1 MVGATPTLAAL
12 LKSLRQASTDPTV
25 SSAMEQAFDRLISTH
40 SLVEAQNIV
49 FGLQQRAKD
58 HHSAG
63 FTETLY
69 EKMQQAAAICTEP
82 SSKAEFLGFV
92 LFQESVQLLETLE
105 VSTLRRVLFKAFND
119 NNDVLSGYLAALSGA
134 DGPIFHFKTEGHK
147 TAVLN
152 TIVPIAW
159 HFDENAPV
167 RTTVVRILVEALEL
181 VPHSQL
187 SQATYRT
194 HVTLLVDLLS
204 SFATH
209 TKEQVALAARTARFV
224 LESVQIL
231 IGRNVGVVALLQ
243 SLGRLA
249 QCVPEAFWSSV
260 FLTSAAYFLV
270 DKCETPMEQ
279 QLMLNV
285 LRETL
290 DFGWDVVSGKRSV
303 YVEILL
309 LPLSSMMSAH
319 GTTASALLQ
328 RVIAITSKSNFRFKH
343 EVERDVSPTE
353 SATHARSA
361 VQLIG
366 DEEGCQRWL
375 SSLFPS
381 EGSVSS
387 PTDSST
393 DKWLALL
400 LVALLSDARSSVR
413 ACAAKC
419 LERQVKSSP
428 KFWGADTT
436 KVLVSSLVFLVSQHP
451 PAHAKPAAA
460 LRFGLWMTSCLYS
473 LAGLAATTTDTMRII
488 LRLID
493 SMNGT
498 AKMRSMALKLMFE
511 VWRNESRVFPR
522 LEAMLL
528 ESTSP
533 DEDMERHIV
542 RMATI
547 KALCEKD
554 PELGVQFI
562 SSIQGFLE
570 DELESVVSMAM
581 DAISALCGG
590 DCLDFYVAFKIISQ
604 KMRKNK
610 VTCADEPLFQER
622 LCCFYALGGA
632 ECAANEKHAL
642 KLLDQTWEFAD
653 SEHPDVRKSAYAA
666 MCNFPLDMLGLC
678 MPDGA
683 NAGQE
688 SDDEDQMTE
697 EEVEEQLDDLMRRL
711 QSEHDPDVRVEIE
724 KLAARVIEHESE
736 KLTASVGRGQRMA
749 SAASQQNSQHTGS
762 VAVVSASATKEMKA
776 LLPSRA
782 EVQAMFLSTSGT
794 TDLSGFL
801 LAYQA
806 KAVIDTKNVKRKDKL
821 VRLATQNVDEL
832 VETVTAVLQSMELPW
847 TLTGTSTDTDEYCKV
862 FIRTQALMEGWRGF
876 MSTYVTSLD
885 KLAELKTPIG
895 VDDAD
900 VAFRVFSEGVVS
912 LLGSLLHDTSNKVG
926 GALAAGALVGQLCDS
941 RHWQNPQLRLKYSE
955 TIEELS
961 RLLALS
967 IEKTR
972 VFSADDNDARTS
984 SVGALMALQLAFGRR
999 KVDASED
1006 CSSFCL
1012 QLEKT
1017 EKMFVE
1023 VYTGASDDVLVACAL
1038 LGLSHIAALYSNG
1051 EELETFEVA
1060 QWRQQRVKPIA
1071 ERILGSFLYPKRQ
1084 SQSSSSHGDVVLP
1097 LDKAMEASSSIERVA
1112 ADFDQTSP
1120 GGILLRWTSLMGLV
1134 RLASGFSSIK
1144 RLDWL
1149 VNVRKVLADA
1159 WETSESASITAVA
1172 LGPVLLQCVH
1182 FNVAHSSSL
1191 EKFVATSIQRAA
1203 NSGAASLDRGFLLM
1217 AAAYVLCRLDSFG
1230 GFVSTIQDQTKL
1242 VIEQIQRTLED
1253 GSGAVRS
1260 LALSAVANF
1269 FHLSF
1274 GISGSF
1280 VPGILNMDG
1289 SVEITLDSETVAML
1303 VESARTENGSER
1315 GLSNAVL
1322 GAIARAADKF
1332 YVSHKK
1338 KSFDVEIRT
1347 LPSNSL
1353 LAKTLEWLRDT
1364 NPSSESVAGTISE
1377 TSVAVSLLDCLT
1389 STDSVLPLLDYASL
1403 THRVMLR
1410 FCSVGTSIA
1419 CVKFAATQGI
1429 CDELLA
1435 GELLSSRWF
1444 GNADAAL
1451 QAELITWILHAATR
1465 VPTDVLRTLLTTI
1478 FDILKDIWRRDTSS
1492 SSSALLFDSWTA
1504 MLHDILD
1511 AESTRCIPES
1521 SMAMV
1526 NEVILEKMTVEIPF
1540 GPHASR
1546 FVEQF
1551 ATRVLSKVDYGE
1563 RGSADT
1569 FLMPTVSNFSL
1580 WSWWRNGVFVVKLAE
1595 LNVLA
1600 ITKREASLALQWILR
1615 HDFEEWTDDKL
1626 VDTYLQPLIAEI
1638 GALIAQ
1644 HTRPGETVSSLLD
1657 VIDAF
1662 SRGISA
1668 PDSSAHSSF
1677 KRRASFDVVTN
1688 VLSWKASLIH
1698 EQHLLKTP
1706 RSEIVGG
1713 NSAADLLPFGL
1724 IACAHSS
1731 KTVSAL
1737 GERLLALL
1745 QQMTNLT
1752 GDEIT
1757 EYVAALRVC
1766 SRQIFGGDDRRR
1778 GEDLEDLLQC
1788 GQRDGMAKRVLALR
1802 VAIDWSRIFESAR
1815 VIDPKFSCKDG
1826 KTLRLGTRREATY
1839 PSRLARGCRP
1849 SRIDPGQILSW
1860 TLRQYAAAS

>member
-40 SLVEAQNIV
+40 SLVEAQNLV
-49 FGLQQRAKD
+49 FGLQQRSKD

-69 EKMQQAAAICTEP
+69 EKIQQAAAICTEP

-105 VSTLRRVLFKAFND
+105 VSTLRRVLFKAFNA

-134 DGPIFHFKTEGHK
+134 DGPIFNFKTEGHK

-204 SFATH
+204 SFATQ

-279 QLMLNV
+279 QLILNV

-290 DFGWDVVSGKRSV
+290 DFGWDLVSGKRSV

-309 LPLSSMMSAH
+309 LPLSFMMSVH

-353 SATHARSA
+353 TATHARLA

-366 DEEGCQRWL
+366 DEEGCKRWL

-460 LRFGLWMTSCLYS
+460 LCFGLWMTSCLYS

-533 DEDMERHIV
+533 DEDMERHVV

-610 VTCADEPLFQER
+610 VTCADKPLFQER

-678 MPDGA
+678 MLDGA

-736 KLTASVGRGQRMA
+736 KLTAGVGRGQRMA

-762 VAVVSASATKEMKA
+762 VAVVSAAATKEMKA

-862 FIRTQALMEGWRGF
+862 FIRTQALIEGWRGF

-885 KLAELKTPIG
+885 ELAELKTPIG

-900 VAFRVFSEGVVS
+900 VAFRVFSEGVAG
-912 LLGSLLHDTSNKVG
+912 LLGSLLHDTSNK
-926 GALAAGALVGQLCDS
+926 
-941 RHWQNPQLRLKYSE
+941 NPQLRLKYSE

-1051 EELETFEVA
+1051 DELETFEVA

-1071 ERILGSFLYPKRQ
+1071 ERILGCFLYPKRQ

-1149 VNVRKVLADA
+1149 VNVRKVLADV

-1172 LGPVLLQCVH
+1172 LGPVLLHCVH

-1217 AAAYVLCRLDSFG
+1217 AAAYVLCHLDSFG

-1242 VIEQIQRTLED
+1242 VIEQVQRTLED

-1280 VPGILNMDG
+1280 VPGMLNMDG

-1410 FCSVGTSIA
+1410 FCSVDTSIA
-1419 CVKFAATQGI
+1419 CVKFAATQGS

-1451 QAELITWILHAATR
+1451 QAELITWISHAATR

-1492 SSSALLFDSWTA
+1492 SSSVLLFDSWTA

-1511 AESTRCIPES
+1511 AESTRRIPES

-1569 FLMPTVSNFSL
+1569 FLMPTVSNSSL

-1600 ITKREASLALQWILR
+1600 ITKREASLALQWISR

-1668 PDSSAHSSF
+1668 PDSSAHSNF

-1766 SRQIFGGDDRRR
+1766 SRQMTAKHFASVRAAKLRIRHAWQEGVGRVELTQGKFCHGLCDNM
-1778 GEDLEDLLQC
+1778 LLL
-1788 GQRDGMAKRVLALR
+1788 RSRFVLQ
-1802 VAIDWSRIFESAR
+1802 FQ
-1815 VIDPKFSCKDG
+1815 FS
-1826 KTLRLGTRREATY
+1826 
-1839 PSRLARGCRP
+1839 
-1849 SRIDPGQILSW
+1849 IILSSRGW
-1860 TLRQYAAAS
+1860 PMQQPSYCETLLTLLCFSLTLSF

>member
-1 MVGATPTLAAL
+1 
-12 LKSLRQASTDPTV
+12 
-25 SSAMEQAFDRLISTH
+25 MEQAFDRLISTH
-40 SLVEAQNIV
+40 SLVEAQNLV
-49 FGLQQRAKD
+49 FGLQQRSKD

-69 EKMQQAAAICTEP
+69 EKIQQAAAICTEP

-105 VSTLRRVLFKAFND
+105 VSTLRRVLFKAFNA

-134 DGPIFHFKTEGHK
+134 DGPIFNFKRTLAIISPVFKTVLMDTMQTEGHK

-204 SFATH
+204 SFATQ

-279 QLMLNV
+279 QLILNV

-290 DFGWDVVSGKRSV
+290 DFGWDLVSGKRSV

-309 LPLSSMMSAH
+309 LPLSFMMSVH

-353 SATHARSA
+353 TATHARLA

-366 DEEGCQRWL
+366 DEEGCKRWL

-460 LRFGLWMTSCLYS
+460 LCFGLWMTSCLYS

-533 DEDMERHIV
+533 DEDMERHVV

-678 MPDGA
+678 MLDGA

-736 KLTASVGRGQRMA
+736 KLTAGVGRGQRMA

-762 VAVVSASATKEMKA
+762 VAVVSAAATKEMKA

-862 FIRTQALMEGWRGF
+862 FIRTQALIEGWRGF

-885 KLAELKTPIG
+885 ELAELKTPIG

-900 VAFRVFSEGVVS
+900 VAFRVFSEGVAG

-926 GALAAGALVGQLCDS
+926 GALAAGALVGQLCNS

-1023 VYTGASDDVLVACAL
+1023 VYTGASDDWLSGDNNELNRSLSAFSGASCIRSGKASLLRPMETCA
-1038 LGLSHIAALYSNG
+1038 
-1051 EELETFEVA
+1051 
-1060 QWRQQRVKPIA
+1060 
-1071 ERILGSFLYPKRQ
+1071 
-1084 SQSSSSHGDVVLP
+1084 P

-1149 VNVRKVLADA
+1149 VNVRKVLADV

-1172 LGPVLLQCVH
+1172 LGPVLLHCVH

-1217 AAAYVLCRLDSFG
+1217 AAAYVLCHLDSFG

-1242 VIEQIQRTLED
+1242 VIEQVQRTLED

-1280 VPGILNMDG
+1280 VPGMLNMDG

-1410 FCSVGTSIA
+1410 FCSVDTSIA
-1419 CVKFAATQGI
+1419 CVKFAATQGS

-1451 QAELITWILHAATR
+1451 QAELITWISHAATR

-1492 SSSALLFDSWTA
+1492 SSSVLLFDSWTA

-1511 AESTRCIPES
+1511 AESTRRIPES

-1569 FLMPTVSNFSL
+1569 FLMPTVSNSSL
-1580 WSWWRNGVFVVKLAE
+1580 WSWWRN
-1595 LNVLA
+1595 A
-1600 ITKREASLALQWILR
+1600 ITKREASLALQWISR

-1668 PDSSAHSSF
+1668 PDSSAHSNF

-1698 EQHLLKTP
+1698 EQHLLKTRDP
-1706 RSEIVGG
+1706 
-1713 NSAADLLPFGL
+1713 
-1724 IACAHSS
+1724 
-1731 KTVSAL
+1731 K
-1737 GERLLALL
+1737 LLA
-1745 QQMTNLT
+1745 
-1752 GDEIT
+1752 
-1757 EYVAALRVC
+1757 
-1766 SRQIFGGDDRRR
+1766 
-1778 GEDLEDLLQC
+1778 
-1788 GQRDGMAKRVLALR
+1788 
-1802 VAIDWSRIFESAR
+1802 
-1815 VIDPKFSCKDG
+1815 
-1826 KTLRLGTRREATY
+1826 GTVQ
-1839 PSRLARGCRP
+1839 PICC
-1849 SRIDPGQILSW
+1849 LSD
-1860 TLRQYAAAS
+1860 